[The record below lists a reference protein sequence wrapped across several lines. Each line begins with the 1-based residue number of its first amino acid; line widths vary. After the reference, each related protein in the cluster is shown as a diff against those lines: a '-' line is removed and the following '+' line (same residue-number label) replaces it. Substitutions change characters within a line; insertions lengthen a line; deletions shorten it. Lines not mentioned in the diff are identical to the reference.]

1 MRLYLHPAAPNCL
14 KVMVVGA
21 HLEIPLEH
29 QVVDLF
35 QNDQRSPEYLA
46 INPGGLVPALRDGD
60 FLLWESNAI
69 MQYIASK
76 EEPTTLWPA
85 DHRVRA
91 DVSRWQCWELAHW
104 SPAVGTY
111 LRENMFKK
119 IKGGGEPD
127 ASELKQADDRFH
139 PLAQLLDRHLTK
151 RTYLVGDQ
159 LTLADIS
166 VAAFL
171 VYAERARVPLEGY
184 LNIRR
189 WLSQVKGLQ
198 AWQAMQPAMAMTV
211 T

>member
-1 MRLYLHPAAPNCL
+1 MEFIMKLYLHPAAPNCL

-21 HLEIPLEH
+21 HLKIPLEY

-35 QNDQRSPEYLA
+35 QNEQRSLEYLA
-46 INPGGLVPALRDGD
+46 INPSGLVPALRDGD

-76 EEPTTLWPA
+76 EPNTLWPA
-85 DHRVRA
+85 DHRMRA

-127 ASELKQADDRFH
+127 SSELKKGDDRFH
-139 PLAQLLDRHLTK
+139 PLAQLLDGHLTK
-151 RTYLVGDQ
+151 RTYLVEDQ

-171 VYAERARVPLEGY
+171 VYAERARVPLDGY
-184 LNIRR
+184 PGIRR
-189 WLSQVKGLQ
+189 WLSQVKGLRS
-198 AWQAMQPAMAMTV
+198 WQEAQPAMAA
-211 T
+211 